1 MPKVE
6 SISLKTLSSS
16 IDRAVALA
24 ERRRGIKT
32 DGPNLA
38 LGWTIY
44 GRILREAAVDIDSAF
59 QTAAAITKAAKVR
72 GIQADP
78 TVTRVGK
85 NILIGFVERAA
96 APKLIGR

>member
-6 SISLKTLSSS
+6 SISLKTLSAS
-16 IDRAVALA
+16 IDRAIALA

-32 DGPNLA
+32 DGPNVA

-44 GRILREAAVDIDSAF
+44 GRILREGVDLNTAF
-59 QTAAAITKAAKVR
+59 ETAAEITKAAKVR
-72 GIQADP
+72 GIQVEP
-78 TVTRVGK
+78 TVTRFDR
-85 NILIGFVERAA
+85 NILIGFVERVA